1 MHVSG
6 NIKGP
11 QLKSFLL
18 DFTQENTYSFRIK
31 TTAPSTSVEALKRK
45 FC

>member
-31 TTAPSTSVEALKRK
+31 KKLHHLPLWKL
-45 FC
+45 